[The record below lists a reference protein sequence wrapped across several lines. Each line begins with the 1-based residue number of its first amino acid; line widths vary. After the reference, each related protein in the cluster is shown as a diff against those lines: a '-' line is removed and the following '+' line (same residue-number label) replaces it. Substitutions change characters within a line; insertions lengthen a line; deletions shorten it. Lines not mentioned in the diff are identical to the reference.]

1 MTTGAVRDRSEKL
14 GLPPGSLI
22 FVGEQKTDSVVLTV
36 SNYDAERFEE
46 KQTASIEDCLSYRD
60 LPVHHLDSCPR
71 SSPAGHHR
79 IPWPL
84 LWHSSSFSGRH
95 SQYRPAS
102 QNGRPGRRSFHR
114 DESVHLKDDDETTAA
129 EQISFILGKNYVIS
143 LQEGNADIFEPVRS
157 RLRSAH
163 GRIRGLGPDYLL
175 YALMDTVVDHY
186 FSVLEV
192 LGERI
197 EVLED
202 ELLTD
207 HAQETLP
214 RMHRLRRELLSLK
227 KMVWPLREV
236 ISAMLRSET
245 GLIRQTTQ
253 FYIRDLY
260 DHIIQVVDTLEN
272 YRELASGLLEIY
284 LSSVSN
290 RMNEV
295 MKVLTI
301 IATIFIPITFI
312 AGVYGM
318 NFEFMPELKWRWG
331 YAMVWGVMIAMIVC
345 HAGVFP
351 KKEMAVVE

>member
-1 MTTGAVRDRSEKL
+1 MTTEAVHDRSKKL
-14 GLPPGSLI
+14 GFPPGSLI
-22 FVGEQKTDSVVLTV
+22 FVGEQKIETVVLTV
-36 SNYDAERFEE
+36 SNYNEERFLE
-46 KQTASIEDCLSYRD
+46 KQAASIEDCISYRD
-60 LPVHHLDSCPR
+60 LPSTTWIHVCGLHRMDIIESLGQCYGIHHLFLEDILNT
-71 SSPAGHHR
+71 A
-79 IPWPL
+79 
-84 LWHSSSFSGRH
+84 
-95 SQYRPAS
+95 QRPKMENLEGGLFVVIKAFTIK
-102 QNGRPGRRSFHR
+102 G
-114 DESVHLKDDDETTAA
+114 DDETMAA
-129 EQISFILGKNYVIS
+129 EQISFILGENYVIS
-143 LQEGNADIFEPVRS
+143 LQEGNSDIFEPVRS

-163 GRIRGLGPDYLL
+163 GRIRSLGPDYLL

-214 RMHRLRRELLSLK
+214 QMHRLRRELLFLK

-236 ISAMLRSET
+236 ISAMQRSET
-245 GLIRQTTQ
+245 GLIQQTTQ

-331 YAMVWGVMIAMIVC
+331 YAMVWAVMIAMIV
-345 HAGVFP
+345 AMLWYFRR
-351 KKEMAVVE
+351 KKWL

>member
-1 MTTGAVRDRSEKL
+1 MTTGIVRDRSEKL
-14 GLPPGSLI
+14 GFPPGSLF
-22 FVGEQKTDSVVLTV
+22 FVGEQKTDMVVLTV
-36 SNYDAERFEE
+36 SNYDEERFEE
-46 KQTASIEDCLSYRD
+46 KPEATIEDCLSYRD
-60 LPVHHLDSCPR
+60 LPSTTWIHVCGLHRPDIIESLGRCYGIHHLFLEDILNTAQRPKMEDLEDGLFIVMK
-71 SSPAGHHR
+71 AFT
-79 IPWPL
+79 L
-84 LWHSSSFSGRH
+84 SG
-95 SQYRPAS
+95 
-102 QNGRPGRRSFHR
+102 
-114 DESVHLKDDDETTAA
+114 DDQTTAG
-129 EQISFILGKNYVIS
+129 ERISFILGKNYVIS

-157 RLRSAH
+157 RLRSGK
-163 GRIRGLGPDYLL
+163 GRIRSLGPDYLL

-186 FSVLEV
+186 FSVLEA

-214 RMHRLRRELLSLK
+214 RTHRLRRELLFFK

-236 ISAMLRSET
+236 ISAMQRSET

-301 IATIFIPITFI
+301 IATIFIPVTFI

-331 YAMVWGVMIAMIVC
+331 YALVWGVMIAMIVTML
-345 HAGVFP
+345 GYFR
-351 KKEMAVVE
+351 KKKWL

>member
-1 MTTGAVRDRSEKL
+1 MSAAFTIRTS
-14 GLPPGSLI
+14 
-22 FVGEQKTDSVVLTV
+22 
-36 SNYDAERFEE
+36 SNPL
-46 KQTASIEDCLSYRD
+46 ASCYGI
-60 LPVHHLDSCPR
+60 HHLFLEDILNTAQRPKMEDLEDGLFIVMK
-71 SSPAGHHR
+71 AFT
-79 IPWPL
+79 L
-84 LWHSSSFSGRH
+84 SG
-95 SQYRPAS
+95 
-102 QNGRPGRRSFHR
+102 
-114 DESVHLKDDDETTAA
+114 EDETTAA

-163 GRIRGLGPDYLL
+163 GRIRSLGPDYLL

-214 RMHRLRRELLSLK
+214 RVHRLRRELLFLK

-236 ISAMLRSET
+236 INAMLRSET

-301 IATIFIPITFI
+301 IATIFIPVTFI

-331 YAMVWGVMIAMIVC
+331 YAMVWGVMIAMIV
-345 HAGVFP
+345 AMLGYFR
-351 KKEMAVVE
+351 KKKWL

>member
-1 MTTGAVRDRSEKL
+1 MTTGIVRDRSEKL
-14 GLPPGSLI
+14 GFPPGSLV
-22 FVGEQKTDSVVLTV
+22 FVGEQKTDTVVLTV

-46 KQTASIEDCLSYRD
+46 KQSASIEDCLSYRD
-60 LPVHHLDSCPR
+60 LPSITWVHVRGLHDPDMIESLGRCYGIHHLFLED
-71 SSPAGHHR
+71 
-79 IPWPL
+79 IL
-84 LWHSSSFSGRH
+84 NT
-95 SQYRPAS
+95 SQRPKMEDLEDGLFIVMKAFIIK
-102 QNGRPGRRSFHR
+102 G
-114 DESVHLKDDDETTAA
+114 KDETTAS

-163 GRIRGLGPDYLL
+163 GRIRSLGSDYLL
-175 YALMDTVVDHY
+175 YALMDTIVDHY

-197 EVLED
+197 EVLE
-202 ELLTD
+202 EKLLTA
-207 HAQETLP
+207 HARETLP
-214 RMHRLRRELLSLK
+214 RTHRLRRELLFLK

-236 ISAMLRSET
+236 ISAMQRSES

-260 DHIIQVVDTLEN
+260 DHVIQVVDTLEN

-301 IATIFIPITFI
+301 IATIFIPVTFI

-318 NFEFMPELKWRWG
+318 NFDFMPELKWRWG
-331 YAMVWGVMIAMIVC
+331 YAMVWGVMIAMIV
-345 HAGVFP
+345 AMLGYFR
-351 KKEMAVVE
+351 KKKWL

>member
-1 MTTGAVRDRSEKL
+1 MTTGIVRDRSEKL
-14 GLPPGSLI
+14 GFPPGSLI
-22 FVGEQKTDSVVLTV
+22 FIGEQKTDSVVLAV
-36 SNYDAERFEE
+36 SNYDEERFEE
-46 KQTASIEDCLSYRD
+46 KQAATIEDCLSYRD
-60 LPVHHLDSCPR
+60 LPSTTWIHVRGLHNPDIIESLGQRYGIHHLFLEDILNT
-71 SSPAGHHR
+71 A
-79 IPWPL
+79 
-84 LWHSSSFSGRH
+84 
-95 SQYRPAS
+95 QRPKMEDLEDGLFIVIKA
-102 QNGRPGRRSFHR
+102 FTII
-114 DESVHLKDDDETTAA
+114 EDDETTAA

-157 RLRSAH
+157 RLRGSR
-163 GRIRGLGPDYLL
+163 GRIRGMGPDYLL

-214 RMHRLRRELLSLK
+214 RMHRLRRELLFLK

-272 YRELASGLLEIY
+272 YRELASALLEIY

-331 YAMVWGVMIAMIVC
+331 YAMLWGVMIVMIVTML
-345 HAGVFP
+345 GYFR
-351 KKEMAVVE
+351 KKKWL

>member
-1 MTTGAVRDRSEKL
+1 MKSDNVRDRSEKL

-22 FVGEQKTDSVVLTV
+22 FVGEQKTDSVVLAV
-36 SNYDAERFEE
+36 SNYDLDRFEE
-46 KQTASIEDCLSYRD
+46 KPAASIEDCLSFRD
-60 LPVHHLDSCPR
+60 LPSTTWIHVCGLHRPDIIASLGQCYGIHHLFLEDILNTSQRPKMEDLED
-71 SSPAGHHR
+71 GLF
-79 IPWPL
+79 IVMK
-84 LWHSSSFSGRH
+84 SFTL
-95 SQYRPAS
+95 
-102 QNGRPGRRSFHR
+102 NG
-114 DESVHLKDDDETTAA
+114 EDETTAA

-143 LQEGNADIFEPVRS
+143 LQEGNADIFEPVRT

-163 GRIRGLGPDYLL
+163 GRIRSLGPDYLL

-192 LGERI
+192 LGEHI

-207 HAQETLP
+207 HARETLP
-214 RMHRLRRELLSLK
+214 RVHRLRRELLFLK
-227 KMVWPLREV
+227 KMAWPLREV
-236 ISAMLRSET
+236 INAMLRIET
-245 GLIRQTTQ
+245 GLIQQTTQ

-331 YAMVWGVMIAMIVC
+331 YAMVWGVMIVMIVTML
-345 HAGVFP
+345 GYFR
-351 KKEMAVVE
+351 KKKWL

>member
-1 MTTGAVRDRSEKL
+1 MTTGIVRDRSEKL
-14 GLPPGSLI
+14 GFPPGSLI
-22 FVGEQKTDSVVLTV
+22 FVGEQKTDNVVLTV
-36 SNYDAERFEE
+36 SNYDVEHFEE
-46 KQTASIEDCLSYRD
+46 KTAASIEDCLSYRD
-60 LPVHHLDSCPR
+60 LPSTTWIHVCGLHRPDIIESLGSCYGIHHLFLEDILNTAQRPKMEDLEDGLFIVMK
-71 SSPAGHHR
+71 AFT
-79 IPWPL
+79 L
-84 LWHSSSFSGRH
+84 SG
-95 SQYRPAS
+95 
-102 QNGRPGRRSFHR
+102 
-114 DESVHLKDDDETTAA
+114 DETTAA
-129 EQISFILGKNYVIS
+129 EQVSFILGENYVIS
-143 LQEGNADIFEPVRS
+143 LQEGNDDIFEPVRS
-157 RLRSAH
+157 RLRSSR
-163 GRIRGLGPDYLL
+163 GRIRSLGPDYLL

-197 EVLED
+197 GVLED
-202 ELLTD
+202 ELLVD
-207 HAQETLP
+207 HTQETMP
-214 RMHRLRRELLSLK
+214 QIHRLRRELLFLK
-227 KMVWPLREV
+227 KTIWPLREV

-260 DHIIQVVDTLEN
+260 DHVIQVVDSLEN
-272 YRELASGLLEIY
+272 YRELTSALLEIY

-331 YAMVWGVMIAMIVC
+331 YALVWGVMIAMIV
-345 HAGVFP
+345 AMLNYFR
-351 KKEMAVVE
+351 KKKWL

>member
-1 MTTGAVRDRSEKL
+1 MTTAVVRDRSEKL

-22 FVGEQKTDSVVLTV
+22 FVGEQKTDTVVLAV
-36 SNYDAERFEE
+36 SNYDAAHFEE
-46 KQTASIEDCLSYRD
+46 KQAATIEDCLSYRD
-60 LPVHHLDSCPR
+60 LPSTTWIHVCGLHRPDIIESLGQCYGIHHLFLEDILNT
-71 SSPAGHHR
+71 A
-79 IPWPL
+79 
-84 LWHSSSFSGRH
+84 
-95 SQYRPAS
+95 QRPKTEDLEDGLFIVIKAFTLTG
-102 QNGRPGRRSFHR
+102 N
-114 DESVHLKDDDETTAA
+114 DDAATA

-143 LQEGNADIFEPVRS
+143 LQEGNGDIFGPVRS

-163 GRIRGLGPDYLL
+163 GRIRSLGPDYLL

-214 RMHRLRRELLSLK
+214 RMHRLRRELLFLK
-227 KMVWPLREV
+227 KMIWPLREV
-236 ISAMLRSET
+236 ISAVQRSET

-331 YAMVWGVMIAMIVC
+331 YALVWGVMISVIAAML
-345 HAGVFP
+345 GFFR
-351 KKEMAVVE
+351 KKKWL

>member
-1 MTTGAVRDRSEKL
+1 MTTGAVHDRSDKL
-14 GLPPGSLI
+14 GLPPGSLV

-36 SNYDAERFEE
+36 SNYDAEHFEE
-46 KQTASIEDCLSYRD
+46 KQTTSIEDCLLYREKPATTWIHVRGLHRPD
-60 LPVHHLDSCPR
+60 FIESIGKCYHVHHLFLEDILNT
-71 SSPAGHHR
+71 A
-79 IPWPL
+79 
-84 LWHSSSFSGRH
+84 
-95 SQYRPAS
+95 QRPKIEDLEGGLFIVVKA
-102 QNGRPGRRSFHR
+102 FTI
-114 DESVHLKDDDETTAA
+114 KDDDETTAA
-129 EQISFILGKNYVIS
+129 EQISFILGDNYVIS
-143 LQEGNADIFEPVRS
+143 LQESSVDIFEPVRS
-157 RLRSAH
+157 RLRSAR

-207 HAQETLP
+207 HTQETLP

-236 ISAMLRSET
+236 ISVIQRNES

-260 DHIIQVVDTLEN
+260 DHIIQVVDSLEN
-272 YRELASGLLEIY
+272 YRELASALLEIY

-331 YAMVWGVMIAMIVC
+331 YALVWGVMIAMIS
-345 HAGVFP
+345 GMLSYFR
-351 KKEMAVVE
+351 KKKWL

>member
-1 MTTGAVRDRSEKL
+1 MTNNAVRDRSEKL
-14 GLPPGSLI
+14 GLAPGSLI
-22 FVGEQKTDSVVLTV
+22 FVGEQKTDSVILTV
-36 SNYDAERFEE
+36 SNYDAAHFEE
-46 KQTASIEDCLSYRD
+46 KRTASVEDCLSYKE
-60 LPVHHLDSCPR
+60 LPSITWIHVCGLHRPDIIESLGQCHGIHHLFLEDILNTAQRPKMEDMGDGLFIVMKAFTL
-71 SSPAGHHR
+71 SSDAGT
-79 IPWPL
+79 P
-84 LWHSSSFSGRH
+84 
-95 SQYRPAS
+95 
-102 QNGRPGRRSFHR
+102 
-114 DESVHLKDDDETTAA
+114 TA
-129 EQISFILGKNYVIS
+129 EQISFILGKNYIIS
-143 LQEGNADIFEPVRS
+143 LQEGDSDIFEPVRI
-157 RLRSAH
+157 RLRSSH
-163 GRIRGLGPDYLL
+163 GRIRSQGPDYLL

-214 RMHRLRRELLSLK
+214 RMHRLRRDLLDLK
-227 KMVWPLREV
+227 KTVWPLREV
-236 ISAMLRSET
+236 ISALQRSET
-245 GLIRQTTQ
+245 GLIRQPTQ

-260 DHIIQVVDTLEN
+260 DHVIQVVDTLEN

-290 RMNEV
+290 KMNEV

-318 NFEFMPELKWRWG
+318 NFDFMPELKWRWG
-331 YAMVWGVMIAMIVC
+331 YAMAWGVMISMIV
-345 HAGVFP
+345 AMLGYFR
-351 KKEMAVVE
+351 KKRWL

>member
-1 MTTGAVRDRSEKL
+1 MTTGIVRDRSEKL
-14 GLPPGSLI
+14 GFPPGSLI
-22 FVGEQKTDSVVLTV
+22 FVGEQKTDMVVLTV
-36 SNYDAERFEE
+36 SNYDEGRFEE
-46 KQTASIEDCLSYRD
+46 KPAASIEDCLSYRD
-60 LPVHHLDSCPR
+60 LPSTTWIHVCGLHHPDIIESLGRSYGIHHLFLEDILNT
-71 SSPAGHHR
+71 A
-79 IPWPL
+79 
-84 LWHSSSFSGRH
+84 
-95 SQYRPAS
+95 QRPKMEDLEDGLFIVMKAFTL
-102 QNGRPGRRSFHR
+102 NG
-114 DESVHLKDDDETTAA
+114 DDQTTAG

-143 LQEGNADIFEPVRS
+143 LQEGISDIFEPVRS
-157 RLRSAH
+157 SLRSGK
-163 GRIRGLGPDYLL
+163 GRIRSLGPDYLL

-186 FSVLEV
+186 FSVLEA

-214 RMHRLRRELLSLK
+214 RTHRLRRELLFIK

-236 ISAMLRSET
+236 ISAMQRSET

-290 RMNEV
+290 RMNEI

-301 IATIFIPITFI
+301 IATIFMPLTFI

-318 NFEFMPELKWRWG
+318 NFRYLPELDWPWG
-331 YAMVWGVMIAMIVC
+331 YPLALLL
-345 HAGVFP
+345 
-351 KKEMAVVE
+351 MAVVAGGMLLFFRRKKWI

>member
-1 MTTGAVRDRSEKL
+1 MEDLEDGLFIVMKAFTLSGDDQTT
-14 GLPPGSLI
+14 
-22 FVGEQKTDSVVLTV
+22 VG
-36 SNYDAERFEE
+36 
-46 KQTASIEDCLSYRD
+46 
-60 LPVHHLDSCPR
+60 
-71 SSPAGHHR
+71 
-79 IPWPL
+79 
-84 LWHSSSFSGRH
+84 
-95 SQYRPAS
+95 
-102 QNGRPGRRSFHR
+102 
-114 DESVHLKDDDETTAA
+114 

-143 LQEGNADIFEPVRS
+143 LQESNDDIFEPIRS
-157 RLRSAH
+157 RLRSGK
-163 GRIRGLGPDYLL
+163 GRIRSLGPDYLL
-175 YALMDTVVDHY
+175 YALVDTVVDHY
-186 FSVLEV
+186 FSVLEA

-214 RMHRLRRELLSLK
+214 RTHRLRRELLFFK

-236 ISAMLRSET
+236 ISAMQRSET

-301 IATIFIPITFI
+301 IATIFIPVTFI

-318 NFEFMPELKWRWG
+318 NFEFMPELKWGWG
-331 YAMVWGVMIAMIVC
+331 YALVWGVMIAMIVTML
-345 HAGVFP
+345 GYFR
-351 KKEMAVVE
+351 KKKWL

>member
-1 MTTGAVRDRSEKL
+1 MTTGIVRDRSEKL

-46 KQTASIEDCLSYRD
+46 KQAASIEDCLSYRD
-60 LPVHHLDSCPR
+60 LPSTTWIHVCGLHNPDIIESLGKCYGIHHLFLEDILNTDQRPKMEDLEDGLFIVMK
-71 SSPAGHHR
+71 AFT
-79 IPWPL
+79 L
-84 LWHSSSFSGRH
+84 SG
-95 SQYRPAS
+95 
-102 QNGRPGRRSFHR
+102 G
-114 DESVHLKDDDETTAA
+114 DETTPA

-143 LQEGNADIFEPVRS
+143 LQEGNADIFEPIRN
-157 RLRSAH
+157 RLRIAH
-163 GRIRGLGPDYLL
+163 GRIRSLGPDYLL

-197 EVLED
+197 EVLEG

-207 HAQETLP
+207 HAPETLP
-214 RMHRLRRELLSLK
+214 RVHRLRRELMFLK
-227 KMVWPLREV
+227 KTVWPLREV

-245 GLIRQTTQ
+245 GMIRHTTQ

-260 DHIIQVVDTLEN
+260 DHVIQEVDTLEN
-272 YRELASGLLEIY
+272 YREMASGLLEIY

-331 YAMVWGVMIAMIVC
+331 YAMAWGVMIVMILFML
-345 HAGVFP
+345 GYFR
-351 KKEMAVVE
+351 KKKWL

>member
-1 MTTGAVRDRSEKL
+1 MTTGVVRDRSEKL

-22 FVGEQKTDSVVLTV
+22 FVGEQKTDTVVLLV
-36 SNYDAERFEE
+36 SNYDEERFDE
-46 KQTASIEDCLSYRD
+46 KQTTSIEDCLSYRD
-60 LPVHHLDSCPR
+60 LPSTTWIHVCGLHRPDFIETLGKCYGIHHLFLEDILNT
-71 SSPAGHHR
+71 A
-79 IPWPL
+79 
-84 LWHSSSFSGRH
+84 
-95 SQYRPAS
+95 QRPKMEDLGDGLFIVMKAITL
-102 QNGRPGRRSFHR
+102 N
-114 DESVHLKDDDETTAA
+114 DADDTTAA

-143 LQEGNADIFEPVRS
+143 LQEGNADIFKPVRS
-157 RLRSAH
+157 RLRSAK

-192 LGERI
+192 VGERI

-207 HAQETLP
+207 HARETLP
-214 RMHRLRRELLSLK
+214 RMHRLRRELLTLK
-227 KMVWPLREV
+227 KVAWPLREV

-245 GLIRQTTQ
+245 GLIRQATQ

-260 DHIIQVVDTLEN
+260 DHIIQVVDSLEN
-272 YRELASGLLEIY
+272 YRELTSALLEVY

-331 YAMVWGVMIAMIVC
+331 YALVWGVMIAMIITML
-345 HAGVFP
+345 GYFR
-351 KKEMAVVE
+351 KKKWL

>member
-1 MTTGAVRDRSEKL
+1 MTSGVVRDRSEKL

-22 FVGEQKTDSVVLTV
+22 FVGEQKTDAVVLTV
-36 SNYDAERFEE
+36 SNYDLERFEE
-46 KQTASIEDCLSYRD
+46 KQAASIEDCLSYRD
-60 LPVHHLDSCPR
+60 LPSITWIHVCGLHRPDIIESLGQSYGIHHLFLEDILNTSQRPKMEDLEDGLFIVMK
-71 SSPAGHHR
+71 AFT
-79 IPWPL
+79 L
-84 LWHSSSFSGRH
+84 SG
-95 SQYRPAS
+95 S
-102 QNGRPGRRSFHR
+102 
-114 DESVHLKDDDETTAA
+114 DETTAA

-157 RLRSAH
+157 RLRTAH
-163 GRIRGLGPDYLL
+163 GRIRSLGPDYLL

-207 HAQETLP
+207 HARETLP
-214 RMHRLRRELLSLK
+214 RVHRLRRELLLLK
-227 KMVWPLREV
+227 KTAWPLREV
-236 ISAMLRSET
+236 INAMLRSET
-245 GLIRQTTQ
+245 GLIQQTTQ

-260 DHIIQVVDTLEN
+260 DHIVQVVDTLEN
-272 YRELASGLLEIY
+272 YREMASGLLEVY

-301 IATIFIPITFI
+301 IATIFIPVTFI

-331 YAMVWGVMIAMIVC
+331 YAMVWGVMIAMIV
-345 HAGVFP
+345 AMLGYFRR
-351 KKEMAVVE
+351 KKWL